1 MREQHVGGVRTES
14 WQRHDLLHVAPHA
27 WTAALVA
34 YSLGD
39 VPFLAQWADRG
50 WPVIVRRR
58 LESDGSDVVPVGVP
72 LPPAAGKLR
81 FALKIPQTAVT
92 VRAPPTSLRIVAAKA
107 ELGWQPTIAGLIAL
121 GEQHG
126 IEPAAFGSLLWE
138 HHTGLTYLSPTSDL
152 DVIWRAQAGCNV
164 ANLLRGIAQI
174 ERVAPM
180 RIDGE
185 LIFQDGA
192 ANWRELYKALGED
205 GPAEILVKT
214 MDGVRAINVRCLPGC
229 ERVQ

>member
-1 MREQHVGGVRTES
+1 
-14 WQRHDLLHVAPHA
+14 LH
-27 WTAALVA
+27 
-34 YSLGD
+34 SLGE
-39 VPFLAQWADRG
+39 VPLLPQWADRG

-58 LESDGSDVVPVGVP
+58 LESEALDVVPVGVP

-81 FALKIPQTAVT
+81 IALNVPSAAVIA
-92 VRAPPTSLRIVAAKA
+92 RAAPTSLRTVAHKA
-107 ELGWQPTIAGLIAL
+107 GPAWQPTIAALVAL
-121 GEQHG
+121 GERRG

-152 DVIWRAQAGCNV
+152 DVIWSAHAGCHI

-185 LIFQDGA
+185 IVFPQGAA
-192 ANWRELYKALGED
+192 ANWRELHKALDAD
-205 GPAEILVKT
+205 GPAEILIKT
-214 MDGVRAINVRCLPGC
+214 MGGVCAVDARALPGC